1 MEKPSNEL
9 QISQVGLVYNT
20 QVLAA
25 LPLVNEICKW
35 LKARDIHTWH
45 CSTDELLSFSE
56 PADLILTLGGD
67 GSILRAMQKTAPA
80 GIPLLGINLG
90 RVGFLTETPP
100 DAWMDT
106 LERVLGGDAYIE
118 QRMMLCVSLI
128 RDGIQLA
135 QETAL
140 NDAVISRSALART
153 VRLTTYVD
161 GTMLARY
168 VSDAIVLAT
177 ATGSTAYAYA
187 LGGPILPPW
196 LDNILLIPAAPHL
209 SLERPFVLNAEAV
222 IEVKI
227 NTEIPG
233 MLSVDGRM
241 EGELLDNDIIRVQR
255 SLTHAKFLRLRNR
268 SDYYRTLVTRLT
280 PSNGD

>member
-1 MEKPSNEL
+1 LKQL
-9 QISQVGLVYNT
+9 QIKNVGLIYNSQVAVT
-20 QVLAA
+20 
-25 LPLVNEICKW
+25 LPLVKEITAW
-35 LKARDIHTWH
+35 LRLRNIHTWS
-45 CSTDELLSFSE
+45 CSTEELLLSAE
-56 PADLILTLGGD
+56 PADLVLTLGGD
-67 GSILRAMQKTAPA
+67 GSILRAMQKTAPE

-90 RVGFLTETPP
+90 RVGFLTETQP
-100 DAWMDT
+100 DTWQKT
-106 LERVLGGDAYIE
+106 LERVIAGDAHIE
-118 QRMMLCVSLI
+118 ERMMLCVTLI
-128 RDGIQLA
+128 RDGNTLA

-153 VRLTTYVD
+153 VRLTTYID
-161 GTMLARY
+161 GALLTRY
-168 VSDAIVLAT
+168 VSDALILAT

-196 LDNILLIPAAPHL
+196 LTNILLVPVAPHL

-241 EGELLDNDIIRVQR
+241 EGQLLNDDIIRIQR
-255 SLTHAKFLRLRNR
+255 STTHARFLRLRSR

>member
-1 MEKPSNEL
+1 LKQL
-9 QISQVGLVYNT
+9 QIKTVGLVYNS
-20 QVLAA
+20 QVAVA
-25 LPLVNEICKW
+25 LPLVKEITAW
-35 LKARDIHTWH
+35 LGIRNIHTWS
-45 CSTDELLSFSE
+45 CSTEELLSSAAS
-56 PADLILTLGGD
+56 ADLVLTLGGD
-67 GSILRAMQKTAPA
+67 GSILRATQKTAPE

-90 RVGFLTETPP
+90 RVGFLTETQP
-100 DAWMDT
+100 DTWQKT
-106 LERVLGGDAYIE
+106 LERVIAGDAHVE
-118 QRMMLCVSLI
+118 ERMMLCVTLI
-128 RDGIQLA
+128 RNGDTLA

-153 VRLTTYVD
+153 VRLTTYID
-161 GTMLARY
+161 GALLTRY
-168 VSDAIVLAT
+168 VSDALILAT

-196 LDNILLIPAAPHL
+196 LTNILLVPVAPHL

-241 EGELLDNDIIRVQR
+241 EGQLLNDDIIRIQR
-255 SLTHAKFLRLRNR
+255 SSTQARFLRLRNR

-280 PSNGD
+280 PSNGG